1 MHVAMCYSIY
11 VGVINFHCRW
21 AAIMNFDNIGNDTP
35 SLLGVFK
42 MMKNPI
48 GTTFKKENIFLATFD
63 CPIDKK
69 ELDAILKRRGI
80 DLSEYP
86 KMVKAIL
93 GKFST
98 CTMQEY
104 DIFYK
109 DEKGYTRFLLE
120 ENETFAGDGSDGK
133 GKLYNIVSVWKYYG
147 EDELSEVENNAG
159 EPAIFDE
166 TGEKGKIEKYN
177 RDYNWKR

>member
-1 MHVAMCYSIY
+1 M
-11 VGVINFHCRW
+11 
-21 AAIMNFDNIGNDTP
+21 
-35 SLLGVFK
+35 
-42 MMKNPI
+42 
-48 GTTFKKENIFLATFD
+48 
-63 CPIDKK
+63 K

-86 KMVKAIL
+86 KMAKAIL

-120 ENETFAGDGSDGK
+120 GNETFAGDGSDGK
-133 GKLYNIVSVWKYYG
+133 GKLYNIDSVWKYYG
-147 EDELSEVENNAG
+147 ENELSEVENNAG
-159 EPAIFDE
+159 DPAIFDE

>member
-1 MHVAMCYSIY
+1 MV
-11 VGVINFHCRW
+11 
-21 AAIMNFDNIGNDTP
+21 
-35 SLLGVFK
+35 
-42 MMKNPI
+42 KNPI

-120 ENETFAGDGSDGK
+120 GNETFAGDGSDGK

-177 RDYNWKR
+177 MDYNWKR

>member
-1 MHVAMCYSIY
+1 MK
-11 VGVINFHCRW
+11 
-21 AAIMNFDNIGNDTP
+21 FDNIGNDTP
-35 SLLGVFK
+35 SLLGVLK

>member
-1 MHVAMCYSIY
+1 MCYSIY

-35 SLLGVFK
+35 SLLGVLK

>member
-1 MHVAMCYSIY
+1 MCYSIY

-35 SLLGVFK
+35 SLLGVLK

-133 GKLYNIVSVWKYYG
+133 GKLYNIVSVWKYYC

>member
-1 MHVAMCYSIY
+1 MV
-11 VGVINFHCRW
+11 
-21 AAIMNFDNIGNDTP
+21 
-35 SLLGVFK
+35 
-42 MMKNPI
+42 KNPI

-80 DLSEYP
+80 NLSEYP

-109 DEKGYTRFLLE
+109 DGKGYTRFLLE
-120 ENETFAGDGSDGK
+120 GNETFAGDGSDGK

-147 EDELSEVENNAG
+147 EDELSTTPANLPFSMKLEKKAKSENTTWTT
-159 EPAIFDE
+159 
-166 TGEKGKIEKYN
+166 TGKGKKERYTAQ
-177 RDYNWKR
+177 

>member
-1 MHVAMCYSIY
+1 MV
-11 VGVINFHCRW
+11 
-21 AAIMNFDNIGNDTP
+21 
-35 SLLGVFK
+35 
-42 MMKNPI
+42 KNPI

-109 DEKGYTRFLLE
+109 DEKGYTRFFLE
-120 ENETFAGDGSDGK
+120 GNETFVGDGSDGK

-147 EDELSEVENNAG
+147 ENELSEVENNAG

>member
-1 MHVAMCYSIY
+1 
-11 VGVINFHCRW
+11 
-21 AAIMNFDNIGNDTP
+21 
-35 SLLGVFK
+35 

-120 ENETFAGDGSDGK
+120 GNETFAGDGSDGK

-147 EDELSEVENNAG
+147 ENELSEVENNAG
-159 EPAIFDE
+159 EPAILDE
-166 TGEKGKIEKYN
+166 TGEKGKILQKN
-177 RDYNWKR
+177 C